1 MAERM
6 TQYKW
11 FWAWDFDKEERWLN
25 EMAANGW
32 VLVQV
37 GFCKYTFERSAPNEY
52 SIRLEMRTHDD
63 SYISFLEETGAE
75 YIGRW
80 FVWQFFRKKSEY
92 GQFDLFSDI
101 DSRLSHLRRIHK
113 MLLAIGILNFACGML
128 NVFEGAE
135 GVHSSTNSFVAIL
148 NLLVATT
155 LMYGVGRIKGK
166 MEYLENE
173 RQLRE

>member
-6 TQYKW
+6 TQYKY
-11 FWAWDFDKEERWLN
+11 FWAWEFDKEERWLN
-25 EMAANGW
+25 EMASNGW
-32 VLVQV
+32 ALVQV
-37 GFCKYTFERSAPNEY
+37 GFCKYTFERCEPNEY

-75 YIGRW
+75 YIGRF

-101 DSRLSHLRRIHK
+101 DSKLSHLGRIHK
-113 MLLAIGILNFACGML
+113 TLLIIGILNFASGML
-128 NVFEGAE
+128 NVFEG
-135 GVHSSTNSFVAIL
+135 VHSSANSFVAIL
-148 NLLVATT
+148 NLLLATT